1 MRRLARGVLVLAA
14 VVLALGLL
22 VVVLVRADEGGDPTA
37 PGGDGSGAATTW
49 PLRGTPVDGGDA
61 GRPAL
66 AVKVDATAGGRPQV
80 GLGDADV
87 VVEELV
93 EGGLTRYL
101 AVFHSRDP
109 DEVGPVRS
117 ARSTDIDLLA
127 ELGRPLFAWSGANP
141 TFRALVEDAD
151 LVDVGVAAVPDAYRR
166 ADDRRAPY
174 NLFASPE
181 ALREA
186 AADAGTPP
194 PALWGF
200 RSESDDV
207 SAPDARPATGYRA
220 ATTATTIEWTWDE
233 AAGAWRRT
241 QDGTPH
247 LDADGRPITAT
258 NVVVRTTEYRDSGVR
273 DVTGAVVPE
282 AVTVGEG
289 DAWVLVAGQA
299 VPARWHKP
307 SADAPTTYTDRGGA
321 PVLLTRGATWV
332 EVLPPGTGDVVGLA

>member
-1 MRRLARGVLVLAA
+1 MRRLARGVLLVVALVALAA
-14 VVLALGLL
+14 GAIFVVTR
-22 VVVLVRADEGGDPTA
+22 VGDDTPTGA
-37 PGGDGSGAATTW
+37 PDAPEAW

-66 AVKVDATAGGRPQV
+66 AVKVDATTGGRPQI
-80 GLGDADV
+80 GLADADV

-166 ADDRRAPY
+166 SDDRRAPY
-174 NLFASPE
+174 NLIASPDG
-181 ALREA
+181 LREA
-186 AADAGTPP
+186 AGDGGTTAPALFSYRADDAGPVT
-194 PALWGF
+194 
-200 RSESDDV
+200 
-207 SAPDARPATGYRA
+207 APGAQPVTGYRA
-220 ATTATTIEWTWDE
+220 STLATTIEWTWDP
-233 AAGAWRRT
+233 ASQLWQRT

-247 LDADGRPITAT
+247 LDAGGGRITAA

-273 DVTGAVVPE
+273 DSTGAAVPE
-282 AVTVGEG
+282 AVLVGDG
-289 DAWVLVAGQA
+289 DAWVLTAGLA

-307 SADAPTTYTDRGGA
+307 TADTPTTYTDRDGV
-321 PVLLTRGATWV
+321 PVLLTPGTTWL
-332 EVLPPGTGDVVGLA
+332 EVLPPGTGDVTA